1 MIGVIYKRE
10 ILDHLKSAKFLIGFG
25 LTIAI
30 TVVATI
36 INVQDYGR
44 RRQDYANAERDLP
57 RNKFEIQ
64 IFRPPEVL
72 SVLVQGKDRSL
83 GNKASVNYLNIPDRL
98 TGYMSE
104 RSTPRPK
111 SLSGFGSVDFA
122 FLVRV
127 ILSLLVIFLAYD
139 AVAEEKQ
146 SGTLKLALANA
157 LPRSSLLI
165 GKASAGLTVV
175 LGSLV
180 AASAVSVL
188 IMMVHPAVD
197 LSGADAARILSLVA
211 VSALYLTVFYML
223 SLLVST
229 VVKRPATAL
238 MVLLQL
244 WIFLVVVYPN
254 VGVSI
259 AENFY
264 KLPTDR
270 EMAEKKVAAFALYG
284 DELKKVQA
292 AYFGGDRTQATGM
305 RYLELQSLRSRLWN
319 DVDRELSLRLS
330 GQLERARWISI
341 LSPAALFNRVAERY
355 ARTDI
360 EEYDR
365 FLASVERYWKTK
377 YMDFQVL
384 FYKDLPAYRKASTP
398 PFEHP
403 TEGMSEAWA
412 AAAPQIVVLVLL
424 ALIFFAA
431 ASTAFLRK
439 DVR

>member
-1 MIGVIYKRE
+1 
-10 ILDHLKSAKFLIGFG
+10 
-25 LTIAI
+25 
-30 TVVATI
+30 
-36 INVQDYGR
+36 
-44 RRQDYANAERDLP
+44 
-57 RNKFEIQ
+57 
-64 IFRPPEVL
+64 
-72 SVLVQGKDRSL
+72 
-83 GNKASVNYLNIPDRL
+83 
-98 TGYMSE
+98 
-104 RSTPRPK
+104 
-111 SLSGFGSVDFA
+111 
-122 FLVRV
+122 
-127 ILSLLVIFLAYD
+127 
-139 AVAEEKQ
+139 
-146 SGTLKLALANA
+146 
-157 LPRSSLLI
+157 
-165 GKASAGLTVV
+165 
-175 LGSLV
+175 
-180 AASAVSVL
+180 
-188 IMMVHPAVD
+188 
-197 LSGADAARILSLVA
+197 
-211 VSALYLTVFYML
+211 
-223 SLLVST
+223 
-229 VVKRPATAL
+229 
-238 MVLLQL
+238 
-244 WIFLVVVYPN
+244 VVVYPN